1 MTVFTAPYV
10 LIPSSST
17 PYPPSQ
23 PRGLSTHVSSPSTS
37 RGLLRRLNSLL
48 VKEHLHHPEPRTTL
62 APVFSLA
69 ELTPNHLLGLL
80 EVILATRFDLSA
92 ERERDDR
99 GDESWQFVLD
109 DDDDI
114 DDGAGMDDRLDEHK
128 LHDERILRFLIL
140 GLQQALETRS
150 LPEPDIETML
160 DILLADIDSSHRFGG
175 SNSTRSGVRLIQH
188 REHIIAWIVA
198 GLFEIEDRLLDP
210 LDTQLGHYYTT
221 VVDRGEDSSHMVA
234 ELGIATTGSSSR
246 GTTSATPTT
255 PRKLLFRDSHTQP
268 PRTMMTSPL
277 KQALTTYL
285 PPSPS
290 PRLET
295 TPRKSIV
302 GLLRR
307 DKQARS
313 TSPSPKSK
321 RHSLETS
328 SLSLMLVRPEM
339 ERYDRSRPSASIIG
353 VKMARKRDVSDSV
366 GESDLDLSERTC
378 DCETEGYRETGEG
391 DQTEVECSCCA
402 HMDDG
407 TETQDEPVDAVPIH
421 RLSDRPLDASAQR
434 PNWHLTIP
442 KESNAKLFPP
452 ARFVTTPLNRNSPTS
467 SSSSSN
473 EDEYVVN
480 LRRKREREEVEKMKL
495 RSCGLDTDLECARG
509 PSWVTG
515 WSEKEL
521 QGVKGRR

>member
-1 MTVFTAPYV
+1 MTIFTAAPYA
-10 LIPSSST
+10 IPTTST
-17 PYPPSQ
+17 PYPSRPR
-23 PRGLSTHVSSPSTS
+23 RGLPTHVSSSPSTS
-37 RGLLRRLNSLL
+37 RALLRRLNALL
-48 VKEHLHHPEPRTTL
+48 LKEHLHPPQPRTAL

-69 ELTPNHLLGLL
+69 ELTPDHLLGLL
-80 EVILATRFDLSA
+80 EVILATSFDLGP
-92 ERERDDR
+92 ERERDGDDR

-109 DDDDI
+109 DDDD
-114 DDGAGMDDRLDEHK
+114 DGGGAGMDEHK
-128 LHDERILRFLIL
+128 LQDERILRFLIL
-140 GLQQALETRS
+140 GLQQALETTS
-150 LPEPDIETML
+150 LPEREIRTML
-160 DILLADIDSSHRFGG
+160 DVLLAEIDSSHRFGG
-175 SNSTRSGVRLIQH
+175 SNSTRSGVKLIQ
-188 REHIIAWIVA
+188 RKEHIIAWIVA

-210 LDTQLGHYYTT
+210 LDTQLGHYTT
-221 VVDRGEDSSHMVA
+221 VDRGQDSSHIVA
-234 ELGIATTGSSSR
+234 ELGIATTGSTSR

-255 PRKLLFRDSHTQP
+255 PRRLLFRDSHTQP
-268 PRTMMTSPL
+268 RTTMTSPL

-307 DKQARS
+307 DKQARA

-321 RHSLETS
+321 RQSLETS
-328 SLSLMLVRPEM
+328 SSSLVLVKPEM
-339 ERYDRSRPSASIIG
+339 ESYERSRPRASSIVG
-353 VKMARKRDVSDSV
+353 VKMARKRDVSDST

-391 DQTEVECSCCA
+391 DQTEAECSCCT

-407 TETQDEPVDAVPIH
+407 TETQEELVDAVPIQID

-434 PNWHLTIP
+434 PNWHLTVP
-442 KESNAKLFPP
+442 EESNAKLFPP
-452 ARFVTTPLNRNSPTS
+452 ARFVATPLNRHSPTS

-480 LRRKREREEVEKMKL
+480 LRRKRQRDEVEKIKL
-495 RSCGLDTDLECARG
+495 RSCGLDTDLECG
-509 PSWVTG
+509 PGWVTG

-521 QGVKGRR
+521 RGVGARR

>member
-114 DDGAGMDDRLDEHK
+114 DDGAGIDDRLDEHK

-221 VVDRGEDSSHMVA
+221 VVDRGEDSSHM
-234 ELGIATTGSSSR
+234 
-246 GTTSATPTT
+246 
-255 PRKLLFRDSHTQP
+255 P

-328 SLSLMLVRPEM
+328 PSSLMLVRPEM

-442 KESNAKLFPP
+442 KESNAELFPP

-521 QGVKGRR
+521 QGV